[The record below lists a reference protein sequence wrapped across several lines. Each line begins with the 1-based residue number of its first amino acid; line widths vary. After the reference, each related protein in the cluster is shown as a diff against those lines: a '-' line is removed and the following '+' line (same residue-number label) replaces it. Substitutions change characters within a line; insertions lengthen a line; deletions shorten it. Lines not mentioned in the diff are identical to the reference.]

1 MRRSLAHWACVDVGR
16 VHNRMMRDASA
27 DNNTKE
33 HILQEP
39 IKVASGLVAVSGAF
53 NLFVHFN
60 NDGPQS
66 PRLFPRT
73 PLDLTW
79 PMSAQALEKLHK
91 AMALVRMARSN
102 EVLMFV
108 EQVN

>member
-1 MRRSLAHWACVDVGR
+1 
-16 VHNRMMRDASA
+16 MRDASA

-39 IKVASGLVAVSGAF
+39 IKVASSLVAVSGAF

-60 NDGPQS
+60 DDGPQS
-66 PRLFPRT
+66 PRLFSRT
-73 PLDLTW
+73 PLDLIW
-79 PMSAQALEKLHK
+79 PITAQALEKLHK

-102 EVLMFV
+102 EVRQFIEEVTHACKKYVHEELV
-108 EQVN
+108 EEV